1 MKNYIF
7 ATISMLLTAWNVA
20 RAQEIMIFD
29 GKAIPVEQVD
39 SITAGKTCG
48 NVIGDQIWRNEN
60 LTIFAAALKATG
72 IEDTLSCYL
81 RDDYKETGREGEL
94 YYSYNFTGPYAPV
107 PHHRYTVFIEP
118 DFVYRDNG
126 ISSLEDLRAYA
137 KKVYDE
143 VFPEDSNVQD
153 EKDSRNSLH
162 RFVAYH
168 ILEYGAPL
176 NQYAAGDGGSYKE
189 TTYSRAVQHVEHY
202 PTLMPEA
209 LLKISRPFIAGKE
222 EFYLNRQ
229 GVFDNSNGSEMLS
242 QIQESDYGIHV
253 DATSSAIPGNTWMN
267 GYAYPIESI
276 LVYDKKT
283 MTQRSAERL
292 RFDMTTISPEM
303 TANGL
308 RLNRDFSCYFFPQGY
323 FKNISWDGRGAKFIY
338 LPNQSYSSGLGSWM
352 NIYGDEMMLTGI
364 GDITITLPVVP
375 EGTYELRLGQML
387 NNNRGIVQF
396 YIDDEPCGEPVD
408 LTSVN
413 MQEIGWLSSDKRTSD
428 EVWQT
433 SSEQMRK
440 YGWMYSPHW
449 LPLSNSS
456 VTLDQYKYS
465 LRRIIGTFK
474 SDGKTAHTLRI
485 QQTETRDTQTFLDY
499 IEMCPEC
506 IYANPD
512 KMEDKW

>member
-1 MKNYIF
+1 
-7 ATISMLLTAWNVA
+7 MLLTAWNVA

-48 NVIGDQIWRNEN
+48 DVIGDQIWRNEN

-81 RDDYKETGREGEL
+81 RDDYKETGWEGEH

-118 DFVYRDNG
+118 DSVYRANG

-168 ILEYGAPL
+168 VLEHGAHL
-176 NQYAAGDGGSYKE
+176 DMFAAGTGGSPRN
-189 TTYSRAVQHVEHY
+189 TIFFTPIQQVEHY
-202 PTLMPEA
+202 QTLMREA
-209 LLKISRPFIAGKE
+209 LLKISRARTPSTDIGV
-222 EFYLNRQ
+222 YLNRNS
-229 GVFDNSNGSEMLS
+229 VFNEVTGRETISEMY
-242 QIQESDYGIHV
+242 DFGIHV
-253 DATSSAIPGNTWMN
+253 DITSSVIPDNTWMN

-292 RFDMTTISPEM
+292 RFDITTISPEM
-303 TANGL
+303 MANGL
-308 RLNRDFSCYFFPQGY
+308 RLNRDFYCYFFPQGY
-323 FKNISWDGRGAKFIY
+323 FKNISWDGRGATFIY
-338 LPNQSYSSGLGSWM
+338 LPNQSYSSGIGSWM

-364 GDITITLPVVP
+364 ADITITLPVVP
-375 EGTYELRLGQML
+375 EGTYELRLGQTL

-408 LTSVN
+408 LKSSSFNSKEV
-413 MQEIGWLSSDKRTSD
+413 GWLTSDDRASD

-449 LPLSNSS
+449 LPLSDSYY
-456 VTLDQYKYS
+456 TLDQSSIS

-485 QQTETRDTQTFLDY
+485 QQTDMRDTQTFLDY